1 MSPSE
6 VRRAGL
12 VFRSG
17 EDHWFVPASVASRIE
32 PTPPLARVPG
42 APDELAGLAH
52 LGGEIIPVLALQSK
66 SPTAVVVCSHLGE
79 NVALAVDAVVHTGAV
94 EPDREYE
101 GVLAFPGGRARPLD
115 LASLCGRLRMSA
127 WTAA

>member
-17 EDHWFVPASVASRIE
+17 EDHWFLPASVAARIE

-79 NVALAVDAVVHTGAV
+79 SVALAVDAVVHTGPV
-94 EPDREYE
+94 EPDDKYE
-101 GVLAFPGGRARPLD
+101 GALTWPGGRARPLD
-115 LASLCGRLRMSA
+115 LASLCARLQASSWSLA
-127 WTAA
+127 